1 MISIRTTSWKKE
13 NSQLEE
19 DKLLGRGILEG
30 LNVES
35 PPQYGDAY
43 EPIPRYMIIQ
53 LTSLVMLNHE
63 CVVFDDCQL

>member
-1 MISIRTTSWKKE
+1 MISIRTSSWKKRTLNWKKINYLAE
-13 NSQLEE
+13 
-19 DKLLGRGILEG
+19 GILEG

-43 EPIPRYMIIQ
+43 EPIPRYMIVQ

>member
-19 DKLLGRGILEG
+19 DKLEG

-53 LTSLVMLNHE
+53 ITSLVMLNHE

>member
-1 MISIRTTSWKKE
+1 MISSRTSSWKKQD
-13 NSQLEE
+13 SQLEE

-43 EPIPRYMIIQ
+43 EPSSRYMIIQ
-53 LTSLVMLNHE
+53 LTSLV
-63 CVVFDDCQL
+63 